1 MKHAAHAPLASR
13 RGSLGPRAAVALGA
27 LCLALG
33 ALSPASAQ
41 AQPVKPAP
49 PAPSATGDGASSEGA
64 LSLDE
69 VARVIAAATDATGE
83 PQKRALEAVDKLGQ
97 DAVPGLGKRLA
108 ELRKERQGGVFAA
121 VKLVKEANGGRT
133 STETGDLVDALL
145 RVQKNDGAGYK
156 ATLATALCLRALAK
170 IGTTPALRFV
180 VRVAADHDGALRPEV
195 TRVVKVAGEKAVPAL
210 IELRRTPDT
219 SLRRWAGATLESMGK
234 RVPGDAVQT
243 PNGELL
249 ADVLRAYAQVR
260 ENDAIPVIISFVNTD
275 RALVRQ
281 AARES
286 VLAFGADA
294 VWKLREAYTNL
305 TGKPSGEGWG
315 PEQTAKELFAAYD
328 RARLEEV
335 YALLD
340 EGLAKEKEGKRD
352 DALAAFDKVLAR
364 QPMLD
369 RRAEMVAAYAARAA
383 ELADKSDL
391 GGALALFR
399 KAARLEG
406 KGPRAPKLEAEIAF
420 LEGKELQARGVA
432 DTEPFRRALALDP
445 GHPKARAE
453 LDRLE
458 EVSEQKSD
466 HTRRYAAAGA
476 LLALGV
482 AGIFLFG
489 GRKPPRRRVAS
500 VG

>member
-1 MKHAAHAPLASR
+1 MKHAAHAHPRSGR
-13 RGSLGPRAAVALGA
+13 PRGPRAGSSLAA

-33 ALSPASAQ
+33 ALAAPAPAAAEPAKGAPASDVA
-41 AQPVKPAP
+41 AP
-49 PAPSATGDGASSEGA
+49 EPGSA
-64 LSLDE
+64 LSLEE
-69 VARVIAAATDATGE
+69 VARVIAAATDTTGE
-83 PQKRALEAVDKLGQ
+83 PQKRALEAVGKLGQ

-121 VKLVKEANGGRT
+121 IKLVKEANGGRT
-133 STETGDLVDALL
+133 STEGGDLVDALL
-145 RVQKNDGAGYK
+145 RVQRNDGAGYK

-170 IGTTPALRFV
+170 IGTTPALRLV

-195 TRVVKVAGEKAVPAL
+195 TRVVKAAGDRAVPAL

-219 SLRRWAGATLESMGK
+219 SLRRWASTTLEGMGK

-286 VLAFGADA
+286 VLVFGADA

-328 RARLEEV
+328 RSRLEEV
-335 YALLD
+335 YGLLD

-369 RRAEMVAAYAARAA
+369 RRAEMVPAYAARAA
-383 ELADKSDL
+383 ELVDKNDL

-406 KGPRAPKLEAEIAF
+406 KGPRAAKLEAEVAF
-420 LEGKELQARGVA
+420 LEGKELQGRGVA
-432 DTEPFRRALALDP
+432 DSEPFRRALALDP

-458 EVSEQKSD
+458 EAREQKAD

-482 AGIFLFG
+482 AAIFLFSG
-489 GRKPPRRRVAS
+489 KPPRRRAAAE
-500 VG
+500 G